1 MPLENPR
8 NHEGGSKDPN
18 EAPLARKDSE
28 WILHALNGIRAQ
40 IIQLDDRMNER
51 LNQLEKR
58 MRIVERSIY
67 IAIGGGAALIF
78 IFGLVQIFLSYFDVV
93 PKS

>member
-40 IIQLDDRMNER
+40 ITHLDDRMNER

-58 MRIVERSIY
+58 MRIVERRIY
-67 IAIGGGAALIF
+67 MAIGGGAVLLF
-78 IFGLVQIFLSYFDVV
+78 IFGLLQIFLSYFDVV